1 MSTVASAPPIS
12 SEENTARRTPAALA
26 ILPILF
32 LGSGCAALIYEV
44 VWYQMLQL
52 SLGSTTI
59 SMAFLLASFMGGL
72 AIGSIVV
79 GSRRFAD
86 ATRGLHPL
94 RIYAYIEVGI
104 AIFGLLAL
112 LGMPLL
118 DSLYIAATGYGLPG
132 LLLRALLA
140 GICLLP
146 PTILMGASLPAAAR
160 WIRSGAAG
168 EAIGPFWWGMLYGAN
183 TIGAV
188 FGCLAAG
195 FYLLRMYNVSIAT
208 YAAILI
214 NILVAAIS
222 LLLAGRTP
230 MAVETESAPAQDQT
244 TDLHALR
251 PDAKLSAT
259 TIYWT
264 IALSG
269 TTALGAEVVWTRLL
283 GMLLGSTTYVFS
295 IILAVFLIG
304 LGIGS
309 TAGSWLARTV
319 RPRMALGWSQVLL
332 TGAIFWSAYMI
343 ANSLPYWP
351 VNPFLASAPWFTFQ
365 IDMARVLWAILPPT
379 FLWGASFPLALA
391 ALAEIRN
398 EADSGRTVGAIYAAN
413 TLGAIAG
420 ALGVSL
426 ILVPGLGTQ
435 DAQRIMLGMAA
446 LSAAICLLPYLT
458 RQHSKAVGVL
468 LVAVAATSTFFIRNL
483 DAVTGEF
490 ISYGRLLPSSLGQSE
505 ILHSAEGINSS
516 VAISR
521 WPDGTVY
528 INVNGHVEATTEP
541 YDMALQRMVGLL
553 PGILHPDPKSVLGI
567 GFGAGV
573 SAGSFT
579 RFPTI
584 EKITICEIEPEI
596 PPASTRFFAEQN
608 YEVANDPRT
617 TIVFDDARHFMM
629 TTRQK
634 FDIIASDPLDVFAK
648 GTAALYSKEY
658 FEAVKAHLNPGGY
671 FTLYVPLYESDVD
684 TVRSELATFFD
695 VFPNATVWANTR
707 NGEGYDM
714 VFMGQAEPLKINID
728 EVEARLERPDYAP
741 VRKALQE
748 IGFYS
753 ATDLFSTY
761 TGRKADL
768 GPWFA
773 DAEITRDENLRLM
786 YMAGWGINSFQA
798 DPIYRQMLSRREP
811 PEDLFTGSP
820 ETVRGM
826 MRRLSL
832 PY

>member
-1 MSTVASAPPIS
+1 MSTIASATPIP
-12 SEENTARRTPAALA
+12 EQIERRTPAGLAL
-26 ILPILF
+26 LPVLF

-72 AIGSIVV
+72 AIGSMVV
-79 GSRRFAD
+79 GSRPFAA

-94 RIYAYIEVGI
+94 RLYAYIEVGI

-118 DSLYIAATGYGLPG
+118 DRLYIAAAGYGMPSLI
-132 LLLRALLA
+132 LRALLA

-168 EAIGPFWWGMLYGAN
+168 EAIGPFWWGLLYGAN
-183 TIGAV
+183 TLGAV
-188 FGCLAAG
+188 VGCLAAG
-195 FYLLRMYNVSIAT
+195 FYLLRLYNVSIAT

-214 NILVAAIS
+214 NILVAAVS

-230 MAVETESAPAQDQT
+230 MMVDIDTDAHQNQSADI
-244 TDLHALR
+244 HALR
-251 PDAKLSAT
+251 PDAKLGPT

-269 TTALGAEVVWTRLL
+269 ASALGAEVVWTRLL

-351 VNPFLASAPWFTFQ
+351 VNPFLATSPVFTFQ

-379 FLWGASFPLALA
+379 LLWGASFPLALA

-398 EADSGRTVGAIYAAN
+398 DSDAGRTVGAIYAAN
-413 TLGAIAG
+413 TLGSIAG

-426 ILVPGLGTQ
+426 ILVPWLGTQ
-435 DAQRIMLGMAA
+435 DAQRVMLAMAA

-458 RQHSKAVGVL
+458 RQQSKSIGVL
-468 LVAVAATSTFFIRNL
+468 LVVLAAAATFFIRNL

-490 ISYGRLLPSSLGQSE
+490 ISYGRQLPTSLGKSD
-505 ILHSAEGINSS
+505 ILYTAEGINSS

-541 YDMALQRMVGLL
+541 YDMALQRMVGHL

-573 SAGSFT
+573 SAGTFT
-579 RFPTI
+579 RYPGI

-596 PPASTRFFAEQN
+596 PPASTRYFAEQN
-608 YEVANDPRT
+608 YEVAKDPRT

-629 TTRQK
+629 TTTQK

-658 FEAVKAHLNPGGY
+658 FEAVKAHLNPGGF
-671 FTLYVPLYESDVD
+671 FTLYVPLYESDVE

-714 VFMGQAEPLKINID
+714 VFMGQADPLTINVD
-728 EVEARLERPDYAP
+728 EVQARLDRPDYAP
-741 VRKALQE
+741 VLDSLEE

-761 TGRKADL
+761 TGRKQDL

-773 DAEITRDENLRLM
+773 DAEITRDDNLRLM
-786 YMAGWGINSFQA
+786 YMAGWGINTYQA
-798 DPIYRQMLSRREP
+798 DPIYRQMLSYRQP
-811 PEDLFTGSP
+811 PEGLFTGSP
-820 ETVRGM
+820 DIVRGL
-826 MRRLSL
+826 MRRLAL